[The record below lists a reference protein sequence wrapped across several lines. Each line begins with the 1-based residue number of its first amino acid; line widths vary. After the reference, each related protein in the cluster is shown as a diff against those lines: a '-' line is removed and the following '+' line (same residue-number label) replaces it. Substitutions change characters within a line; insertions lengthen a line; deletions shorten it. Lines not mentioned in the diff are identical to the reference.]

1 VEKAIETMRA
11 RPGWYDPAILEAISR
26 LRNHKSREER
36 ILHLPLRAVR
46 AGMVFTEDVKTRSGP
61 VLFARGQ
68 EATPSLVERI
78 KNLGLDSEVD
88 DSVVVA
94 LPQAGKSSA

>member
-1 VEKAIETMRA
+1 
-11 RPGWYDPAILEAISR
+11 
-26 LRNHKSREER
+26 
-36 ILHLPLRAVR
+36 
-46 AGMVFTEDVKTRSGP
+46 MVFTEDVKTRSGP